1 MLAGAALAPPAR
13 ALDLRLFDEGALAP
27 CIPCARSGTW
37 PMPTACSNKFRLLNS
52 AAKTIPDRQ
61 GARKCLEVSSGSI
74 SGLNYG
80 VVAGSAVGSASR
92 TLSAPALAM
101 IGMQFHQ
108 YKSIFVRNIWWNNEN
123 KSMT

>member
-80 VVAGSAVGSASR
+80 VVAGSAVGV
-92 TLSAPALAM
+92 
-101 IGMQFHQ
+101 
-108 YKSIFVRNIWWNNEN
+108 SIAYVISPGTSYDRHAVSPI
-123 KSMT
+123 